1 MELKMKLKLNKF
13 DIFLTVFLLIMSVS
27 LIFIFLPKQESNDKV
42 ALVYYKNELVHTFD
56 LTNPK
61 QTTFSIE
68 AANGLVTIEAQDGK
82 VRVIEETSRRNICSI
97 QGWSDSTIEP
107 IVCLPNE
114 LYIKIESKEVEDT
127 EVDVVIQ

>member
-1 MELKMKLKLNKF
+1 MKLKLNKF
-13 DIFLTVFLLIMSVS
+13 DIFLTIFLLIMSVS
-27 LIFIFLPKQESNDKV
+27 LIFIFLPKQENNDKV

-61 QTTFSIE
+61 QTSFSIE
-68 AANGLVTIEAQDGK
+68 ATNGLVTIESQDGK

-114 LYIKIESKEVEDT
+114 LYIKIESKEVEDS

>member
-1 MELKMKLKLNKF
+1 MKLKLNKF
-13 DIFLTVFLLIMSVS
+13 DIILTILLLVVSLS
-27 LIFIFLPKQESNDKV
+27 LIFFFLPKQEVNEKV

-56 LTNPK
+56 LTDPK
-61 QTTFSIE
+61 ETTFSIE
-68 AANGLVTIEAQDGK
+68 ATNGLVTIEAKEGK

-114 LYIKIESKEVEDT
+114 LYIKIESKEVEDN